1 MKYKEILRVMAKN
14 SDKEFGFQFF
24 SERTENLKSGNELA
38 EYHAYVPKG
47 GIMAKF
53 KEDATIPGVPILN
66 ILKEDWDSIAY
77 LSMNDKKICQRA
89 AYGSDM
95 EILDDEIFK
104 ESKYEKMLEESF
116 TAFRTGREIIVED
129 LDETLASDLINGLKK
144 VRGEKYNEKK

>member
-38 EYHAYVPKG
+38 EYHAYVSKG
-47 GIMAKF
+47 SIMAKF

-66 ILKEDWDSIAY
+66 ILKEEWDSIAY
-77 LSMNDKKICQRA
+77 FSMNDKKICQRA

-95 EILDDEIFK
+95 KILDNEIFQ
-104 ESKYEKMLEESF
+104 ESKYEKMLEKSF

-129 LDETLASDLINGLKK
+129 LDEKLASDLINGLKN
-144 VRGEKYNEKK
+144 VRGEK

>member
-1 MKYKEILRVMAKN
+1 
-14 SDKEFGFQFF
+14 
-24 SERTENLKSGNELA
+24 
-38 EYHAYVPKG
+38 
-47 GIMAKF
+47 
-53 KEDATIPGVPILN
+53 
-66 ILKEDWDSIAY
+66 
-77 LSMNDKKICQRA
+77 MNDKKICQRA